1 MKAVIKSGL
10 TTKTMGREIF
20 HYHSLESTN
29 NTARQLA
36 EDGAEHG
43 TLVIAARQT
52 AGRGRGGRRWSSPE
66 GGIWLSLILRP
77 QLLFVQASLI
87 TLLTAVAAAETTREV
102 CCFMPDIKWPNDL
115 LAGGKKLAGVLT
127 EAFAVNGGIHYLV
140 VGLGININIRKND
153 FPPEL
158 RQQATSI
165 LIETGKQTDRALWV
179 RSFLMAFEQLYDEA
193 AADGFA
199 AVLDRWRRYSST
211 LGKDVLVCSSG
222 CRIRGKALDIDGQGA
237 LLVETEGSIRR
248 FWAGEVI
255 FEQER

>member
-1 MKAVIKSGL
+1 
-10 TTKTMGREIF
+10 
-20 HYHSLESTN
+20 
-29 NTARQLA
+29 
-36 EDGAEHG
+36 
-43 TLVIAARQT
+43 
-52 AGRGRGGRRWSSPE
+52 
-66 GGIWLSLILRP
+66 
-77 QLLFVQASLI
+77 
-87 TLLTAVAAAETTREV
+87 
-102 CCFMPDIKWPNDL
+102 MPDIKWPNDL

-127 EAFAVNGGIHYLV
+127 EAFAANDGIRYLV
-140 VGLGININIRKND
+140 VGLGINVNIKRKD

-179 RSFLMAFEQLYDEA
+179 RSFLMVFEQLYDEA

-222 CRIRGKALDIDGQGA
+222 RRIRGKALDIDRQGA

-255 FEQER
+255 FEQEC